1 VTQAPAPTI
10 VAVRSLE
17 AAPRIGEP
25 TEPDARSR
33 RGGARRA
40 WIIAICCLV
49 AALRL
54 GREALIPLG
63 LALLVAFVL
72 SGAVEGLRRL
82 HVPRALS
89 AAVLLALLAAALG
102 ATVDLIATPA
112 QQWMQSAPKVL
123 RTIERRARPAQS
135 VLRRVED
142 IAKRAELLATAGST
156 ASADAQASTPA
167 APAGLTPLDIFLATG
182 WAAVGVVTVMAFA
195 FLMLAAGP
203 SALARMSCALGWNG
217 RATQALHVI
226 DAIRRD
232 VGRYYGTLLL
242 INLGYGTVMA
252 TAMWLLG
259 MPNPALWG
267 VVAGVLNFVPYLGPV
282 ITLAIVSVV
291 ALVTFAS
298 TAHVALVAAC
308 FLALAAVEGHIVEPV
323 FLGRRLDLSPITV
336 LFALWTGGWLWGV
349 AGMVLALPMLLATKV
364 AVRVART
371 PVA

>member
-1 VTQAPAPTI
+1 MTQAPAPTI
-10 VAVRSLE
+10 VAVRSLA
-17 AAPRIGEP
+17 AAPRVGEP
-25 TEPDARSR
+25 AEADGPSR
-33 RGGARRA
+33 RDWARPL

-49 AALRL
+49 AGLRL
-54 GREALIPLG
+54 AREALIPLG

-89 AAVLLALLAAALG
+89 AALLLVLLAAAVGGTL
-102 ATVDLIATPA
+102 DLIAAPA

-135 VLRRVED
+135 ILRRVEE
-142 IAKRAELLATAGST
+142 IAQRAELLATAGTTSS
-156 ASADAQASTPA
+156 SAEQASTSASPS
-167 APAGLTPLDIFLATG
+167 GLRPLDIFMATG

-203 SALARMSCALGWNG
+203 SALARMTCALGWNG

-226 DAIRRD
+226 NAIRRD

-252 TAMWLLG
+252 SAMWLLG

-282 ITLAIVSVV
+282 ITLAIVSLV
-291 ALVTFAS
+291 ALVTFTSA
-298 TAHVALVAAC
+298 AHVALVAAC
-308 FLALAAVEGHIVEPV
+308 FLALATVEGHIVEPV
-323 FLGRRLDLSPITV
+323 FLGRRLDLSPIMV
-336 LFALWTGGWLWGV
+336 LFALWSGLWLWGV
-349 AGMVLALPMLLATKV
+349 AGMVLALPVLVASKV
-364 AVRVART
+364 AVRLART
-371 PVA
+371 PAG

>member
-10 VAVRSLE
+10 VAVRSLQ
-17 AAPRIGEP
+17 AAPRVGEP
-25 TEPDARSR
+25 AEADARSR
-33 RGGARRA
+33 RGGARPL

-72 SGAVEGLRRL
+72 SGAVEALRRL

-89 AAVLLALLAAALG
+89 AAILLVLLAAALG
-102 ATVDLIATPA
+102 GTVDLIAAPA
-112 QQWMQSAPKVL
+112 QQWMQNAPKLL

-135 VLRRVED
+135 VLRRVDD
-142 IAKRAELLATAGST
+142 IAKRAELLATAGT
-156 ASADAQASTPA
+156 SADAPASTPA
-167 APAGLTPLDIFLATG
+167 SPAGLTPLDIFLATG
-182 WAAVGVVTVMAFA
+182 WAAVGVLTVMAFA

-252 TAMWLLG
+252 TALWLLG
-259 MPNPALWG
+259 FEFRALLG
-267 VVAGVLNFVPYLGPV
+267 TCDHACDRVGGRPGDFHQQRPRGSGGGLLSCAGK
-282 ITLAIVSVV
+282 
-291 ALVTFAS
+291 
-298 TAHVALVAAC
+298 
-308 FLALAAVEGHIVEPV
+308 
-323 FLGRRLDLSPITV
+323 R
-336 LFALWTGGWLWGV
+336 
-349 AGMVLALPMLLATKV
+349 
-364 AVRVART
+364 
-371 PVA
+371 

>member
-10 VAVRSLE
+10 VAVRSLQ
-17 AAPRIGEP
+17 AAPRVGEP
-25 TEPDARSR
+25 AEADARSR
-33 RGGARRA
+33 RWARPL
-40 WIIAICCLV
+40 WIIALCCLV

-54 GREALIPLG
+54 GREALIPLA

-89 AAVLLALLAAALG
+89 AAVLLVLLAAALG
-102 ATVDLIATPA
+102 GTVDLIAAPA
-112 QQWMQSAPKVL
+112 QQWMQNAPKLL

-135 VLRRVED
+135 VLRRVDD
-142 IAKRAELLATAGST
+142 IARRAELLATAGT
-156 ASADAQASTPA
+156 SADAPAGSPAS
-167 APAGLTPLDIFLATG
+167 PAGLTPLDIFLATG
-182 WAAVGVVTVMAFA
+182 WAAVGVLTVTAFA

-259 MPNPALWG
+259 MPNAALWG

-291 ALVTFAS
+291 ALVTFTS
-298 TAHVALVAAC
+298 SAHVALVVLC
-308 FLALAAVEGHIVEPV
+308 FLALASVEGHIVEPV
-323 FLGRRLDLSPITV
+323 FLGRRLDLSPIMV

-349 AGMVLALPMLLATKV
+349 AGMVLALPVLVATKV
-364 AVRVART
+364 AVRAART
-371 PVA
+371 PAP